1 MIQTHYI
8 RRYKTMRRK
17 LCFLVILL
25 LPALTITAPTQEI
38 DKPED
43 VILGTV
49 DNVIARI
56 NAEREMLDAQPET
69 VYDLIND
76 LIIPVFDFN
85 NMSKWILG
93 KHWKQASEEQRT
105 VFTKEF
111 RNLLVRTYAKAVLGF
126 SNERV
131 NYLETLTGSKPN
143 IVMVKTEIVS
153 DSSVTP
159 VNYTMHISDGRW
171 KVVNVAFEGISLVET
186 YRKSFASEIRNNGLE
201 TLLQKLV
208 DKNEKLEQSL
218 LTDEA

>member
-1 MIQTHYI
+1 
-8 RRYKTMRRK
+8 MRRK
-17 LCFLVILL
+17 LCFIAIFLA
-25 LPALTITAPTQEI
+25 PALTLTSPAQAI

-49 DNVIARI
+49 DSVIDRI

-85 NMSKWILG
+85 NMSRWILG
-93 KHWKQASEEQRT
+93 KYWKQATEEQRAT
-105 VFTKEF
+105 FTTEF
-111 RNLLVRTYAKAVLGF
+111 KALLVRTYAKAVLGF
-126 SNERV
+126 TNERV

-153 DSSVTP
+153 DGGVTP
-159 VNYTMHISDGRW
+159 VNYTMHISDGSW

>member
-1 MIQTHYI
+1 
-8 RRYKTMRRK
+8 MRRK

-25 LPALTITAPTQEI
+25 LPALTITSLAQEI

-49 DNVIARI
+49 DSVIARI
-56 NAEREMLDAQPET
+56 TAERETLDAEPDT

-85 NMSKWILG
+85 NMSRWILG
-93 KHWKQASEEQRT
+93 KYWKQATEEQRT
-105 VFTKEF
+105 TFTNEF
-111 RNLLVRTYAKAVLGF
+111 KDLLVRTYAKAVLGF
-126 SNERV
+126 TNERV

-143 IVMVKTEIVS
+143 VVMVKTEIVS
-153 DSSVTP
+153 DGGVTP
-159 VNYTMHISDGRW
+159 VNYTMHISDGSW
-171 KVVNVAFEGISLVET
+171 KVLNVAFEGISLIET

-208 DKNEKLEQSL
+208 DKNDKLEQSL

>member
-1 MIQTHYI
+1 
-8 RRYKTMRRK
+8 MRRK
-17 LCFLVILL
+17 LCFLAILL
-25 LPALTITAPTQEI
+25 LPALTITAPAQEI

-49 DNVIARI
+49 DDVIARI
-56 NAEREMLDAQPET
+56 TAEREMLDAQPES
-69 VYDLIND
+69 VYNLIND

-85 NMSKWILG
+85 NMSRWILG
-93 KHWKQASEEQRT
+93 KHWKEASEEQRAT
-105 VFTKEF
+105 FTGEF
-111 RNLLVRTYAKAVLGF
+111 KALLVRTYAKAVLGF
-126 SNERV
+126 TNERV

-153 DSSVTP
+153 DGGVTP
-159 VNYTMHISDGRW
+159 VNYTMHISDGSW

-186 YRKSFASEIRNNGLE
+186 YRKSFASEIRNNGLD

>member
-1 MIQTHYI
+1 
-8 RRYKTMRRK
+8 MRRK
-17 LCFLVILL
+17 LCFLAIFLV
-25 LPALTITAPTQEI
+25 PALTLTSPAQAI

-49 DNVIARI
+49 DSVIARI
-56 NAEREMLDAQPET
+56 NAERERLDAQPET

-85 NMSKWILG
+85 NMSRWILG
-93 KHWKQASEEQRT
+93 KYWKQATEEQRA
-105 VFTKEF
+105 VFTSEF
-111 RNLLVRTYAKAVLGF
+111 KALLVRTYAKAVLGF
-126 SNERV
+126 TNERV

-153 DSSVTP
+153 DGGVTP
-159 VNYTMHISDGRW
+159 VNYTMHISDGSW

-218 LTDEA
+218 LADEA

>member
-1 MIQTHYI
+1 
-8 RRYKTMRRK
+8 MRRK
-17 LCFLVILL
+17 LCILAIFL
-25 LPALTITAPTQEI
+25 LPALSLTSPAQAI

-49 DNVIARI
+49 DSVIARI
-56 NAEREMLDAQPET
+56 NAEREMLDAQPDT

-85 NMSKWILG
+85 NMSRWILG
-93 KHWKQASEEQRT
+93 KYWKEASEEQRAT
-105 VFTKEF
+105 FTGEF
-111 RNLLVRTYAKAVLGF
+111 KALLVRTYAKAVLGF
-126 SNERV
+126 TNERV

-153 DSSVTP
+153 DGGVTP
-159 VNYTMHISDGRW
+159 VNYTMHISDGSW

>member
-1 MIQTHYI
+1 
-8 RRYKTMRRK
+8 MRRK

-25 LPALTITAPTQEI
+25 LPALTITAPAQEI
-38 DKPED
+38 DKPEE
-43 VILGTV
+43 VILNTV
-49 DNVIARI
+49 ENVIARI
-56 NAEREMLDAQPET
+56 TAERETLDAQPET

-76 LIIPVFDFN
+76 LILPVFDFN
-85 NMSKWILG
+85 NMSRWILG
-93 KHWKQASEEQRT
+93 KYWKQASEEQRT
-105 VFTKEF
+105 VFTTEF
-111 RNLLVRTYAKAVLGF
+111 KNLLVRTYAKAVLGF

-153 DSSVTP
+153 DGSVTP
-159 VNYTMHISDGRW
+159 VNYTMHISDGSW

-186 YRKSFASEIRNNGLE
+186 YRKSFASEIRNNSLE

>member
-1 MIQTHYI
+1 
-8 RRYKTMRRK
+8 MRRK
-17 LCFLVILL
+17 LCFLAIVL
-25 LPALTITAPTQEI
+25 LPALTLTSPAQAI

-43 VILGTV
+43 VILSTV

-56 NAEREMLDAQPET
+56 TAEREMLDAQPET
-69 VYDLIND
+69 VYELIND

-85 NMSKWILG
+85 NMSRWILG
-93 KHWKQASEEQRT
+93 KYWKQASAEQR
-105 VFTKEF
+105 VIFTSEF
-111 RNLLVRTYAKAVLGF
+111 KDLLVRTYAKAVLGF
-126 SNERV
+126 TNERV
-131 NYLETLTGSKPN
+131 THLETLTGSKPN

-153 DSSVTP
+153 DGGVTP
-159 VNYTMHISDGRW
+159 VNYTMHISDGSW

-208 DKNEKLEQSL
+208 DKNDKLEQSL

>member
-1 MIQTHYI
+1 
-8 RRYKTMRRK
+8 MRRK

-25 LPALTITAPTQEI
+25 LPALTVTSPAQELE
-38 DKPED
+38 KPED

-49 DNVIARI
+49 DSVIARI
-56 NAEREMLDAQPET
+56 TAEREMLDTQPDT

-85 NMSKWILG
+85 NMSRWILG
-93 KHWKQASEEQRT
+93 KYWKEASEEQRAT
-105 VFTKEF
+105 FTSEF
-111 RNLLVRTYAKAVLGF
+111 KALLVRTYAKAVLGF
-126 SNERV
+126 TNERV
-131 NYLETLTGSKPN
+131 THLETLTGSKPN
-143 IVMVKTEIVS
+143 IVMVKTEIIS
-153 DSSVTP
+153 DGGVTP
-159 VNYTMHISDGRW
+159 VNYTMHISDGSW

>member
-1 MIQTHYI
+1 
-8 RRYKTMRRK
+8 MRRK
-17 LCFLVILL
+17 LCFLAIFLA
-25 LPALTITAPTQEI
+25 PALTLTPPAQAI

-43 VILGTV
+43 VILTTV

-56 NAEREMLDAQPET
+56 TAEREMLDAQPET
-69 VYDLIND
+69 VYNLIND

-85 NMSKWILG
+85 NMSRWILG
-93 KHWKQASEEQRT
+93 KYWKQATEEQRAA
-105 VFTKEF
+105 FTTEF
-111 RNLLVRTYAKAVLGF
+111 KALLVRTYAKAVLGF

-153 DSSVTP
+153 DGGVTP
-159 VNYTMHISDGRW
+159 VNYTMHISDGSW

-201 TLLQKLV
+201 TLLQKLA

>member
-1 MIQTHYI
+1 
-8 RRYKTMRRK
+8 MRRK

-25 LPALTITAPTQEI
+25 LPALTITAPAEEI

-43 VILGTV
+43 VILTTV

-56 NAEREMLDAQPET
+56 TSEREMLEAQPET

-85 NMSKWILG
+85 NMSRWILG
-93 KHWKQASEEQRT
+93 KYWKQATEEQRT
-105 VFTKEF
+105 TFTNEF
-111 RNLLVRTYAKAVLGF
+111 KDLLVRTYAKAVLGF
-126 SNERV
+126 TNERV

-153 DSSVTP
+153 DGGVTP
-159 VNYTMHISDGRW
+159 VNYTMHISDGSW

-208 DKNEKLEQSL
+208 DKNDKLEQSL

>member
-1 MIQTHYI
+1 
-8 RRYKTMRRK
+8 MRRK
-17 LCFLVILL
+17 LCFIAIFLA
-25 LPALTITAPTQEI
+25 PALTLTSPAQAI

-49 DNVIARI
+49 DSVIARI

-85 NMSKWILG
+85 NMSRWILG
-93 KHWKQASEEQRT
+93 KYWKQATEEQRA
-105 VFTKEF
+105 VFTTEF
-111 RNLLVRTYAKAVLGF
+111 KALLVRTYAKAVLGF
-126 SNERV
+126 TNERV

-153 DSSVTP
+153 DGGVTP
-159 VNYTMHISDGRW
+159 VNYTMHISDGSW

>member
-1 MIQTHYI
+1 
-8 RRYKTMRRK
+8 MRRK
-17 LCFLVILL
+17 LCFLAIFLA
-25 LPALTITAPTQEI
+25 PALTLTSPAQAI

-49 DNVIARI
+49 DSVIDRI
-56 NAEREMLDAQPET
+56 NAERERLDAQPET

-85 NMSKWILG
+85 NMSRWILG
-93 KHWKQASEEQRT
+93 KYWKQATEEQRA
-105 VFTKEF
+105 VFTNEF
-111 RNLLVRTYAKAVLGF
+111 KALLVRTYAKAVLGF
-126 SNERV
+126 TNERV

-153 DSSVTP
+153 DGGVTP
-159 VNYTMHISDGRW
+159 VNYTMHISDGSW